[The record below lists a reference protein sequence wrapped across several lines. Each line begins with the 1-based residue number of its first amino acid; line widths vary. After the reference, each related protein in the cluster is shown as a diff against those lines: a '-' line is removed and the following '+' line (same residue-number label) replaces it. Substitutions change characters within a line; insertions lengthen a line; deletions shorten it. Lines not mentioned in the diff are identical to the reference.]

1 MKGALN
7 VEQQKSKGPESQ
19 MTQKTHMKARENP
32 TTTSST
38 ARASSTSSTW
48 SLGTSSQNLPS
59 SALFTGT
66 HGNVTDESDP
76 PNAGMLQ
83 ILCLTGGGGVDC
95 ERTKFPSSEMSTRA
109 E

>member
-38 ARASSTSSTW
+38 ASSTTPVPSSTW

-59 SALFTGT
+59 GALLSGT

-83 ILCLTGGGGVDC
+83 ILCLTGGGGGWTVSGQNSHPL
-95 ERTKFPSSEMSTRA
+95 K
-109 E
+109 